1 MKAVL
6 DPTWQSGKSEG
17 MYLPVQLG
25 KEGKNR
31 LPRIPLYLEKTAGL
45 LLRPTALHITFAFS
59 PRVKI

>member
-45 LLRPTALHITFAFS
+45 L
-59 PRVKI
+59 